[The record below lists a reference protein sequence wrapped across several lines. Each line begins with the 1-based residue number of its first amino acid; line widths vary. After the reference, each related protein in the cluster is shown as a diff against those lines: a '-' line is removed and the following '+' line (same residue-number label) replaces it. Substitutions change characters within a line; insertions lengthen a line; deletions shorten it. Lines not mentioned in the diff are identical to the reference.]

1 MAKSLLHFW
10 LVQVIVSFG
19 QYFDVGMVP
28 HNRVKHMSLNVSA
41 LTQLGWSDFF
51 EMQLTDQER
60 DETYPCRVMAVHR
73 GELHISNGEQDS
85 VIMLT
90 PGMIKDMGDTQI
102 TVGDWLLASRM
113 DGQFLR
119 LLERKSEIKRQAA
132 VANGSEQMVA
142 ANIDALFIVT
152 SCNDDFNLS
161 RLERYLAFA
170 YASDV
175 EPVIVITKQDMSDDP
190 QDYVRQARSLGPAI
204 IAELVNAKDP
214 ETTACLQ
221 HWCKLGQTV
230 ALVGSSGVGKSTL
243 ANALGAADQKTGAI
257 REDDAKGRH
266 TTTHRSLLPLAGGA
280 VLLDSPGIRGLALVD
295 SGAGVAEAFEDI
307 AELAAQCRFNNCSHD
322 SEPGC
327 AVKAALEQGSLSQ
340 RRLRNYSKL
349 MAEQAHS
356 AATIAERRKKDKDM
370 GKFHKKVKG
379 AKKARQK

>member
-1 MAKSLLHFW
+1 M
-10 LVQVIVSFG
+10 
-19 QYFDVGMVP
+19 P
-28 HNRVKHMSLNVSA
+28 LNINA

-51 EMQLTDQER
+51 EMQLTEPER
-60 DETYPCRVMAVHR
+60 DEAYPCRVMAVHR
-73 GELHISNGEQDS
+73 GELHISSGECDS
-85 VIMLT
+85 ILALT
-90 PGMIKDMGDTQI
+90 PGIIKDMGEVEI
-102 TVGDWLLASRM
+102 TVGDWLLVSHTS
-113 DGQFLR
+113 GQFLR
-119 LLERKSEIKRQAA
+119 LLDRKSEIKRQAA

-142 ANIDALFIVT
+142 ANIDTLFIVT

-170 YASDV
+170 YAANVD
-175 EPVIVITKQDMSDDP
+175 PVIVITKQDRCDDP
-190 QDYVRQARSLGPAI
+190 QAYVREARSLGPAV

-214 ETTACLQ
+214 DTTACLQ
-221 HWCKLGQTV
+221 YWCKLGQTV

-243 ANALGAADQKTGAI
+243 ANALGATDQKTGAI

-327 AVKAALEQGSLSQ
+327 AVKTALEQGNLSQ
-340 RRLRNYSKL
+340 RRLSNYSKL

-356 AATIAERRKKDKDM
+356 TATIAERRKKDKDM

-379 AKKARQK
+379 AKKDRQK